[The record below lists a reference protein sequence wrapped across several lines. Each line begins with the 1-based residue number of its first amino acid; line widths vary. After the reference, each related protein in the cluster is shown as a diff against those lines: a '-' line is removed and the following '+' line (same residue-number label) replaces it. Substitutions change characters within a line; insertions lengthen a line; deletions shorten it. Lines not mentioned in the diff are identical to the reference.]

1 MKAKKGITVW
11 LFFVVLMFVVGC
23 GGNNND
29 ATGAQTQPPQGEQVN
44 EPSQGQNNVRP
55 TIIVEAGPV
64 LARGPHGE
72 EAFDAFELYLTEEE
86 KEQIRSGGYTAAVS
100 FHYSGDDWSRA
111 QLNGITDTLEMLGI
125 ELLAVTNAGFSAE
138 QQVSDVENLM
148 ALNPNIIISIP
159 VDPVATANVFMRAA
173 DQGIHLVFMD
183 NVPSGM
189 EAGVHYV
196 SVVSADNYGNG
207 VVAAEIMGQALGGEG
222 RIGVVYHAANFFVTN
237 QRVEAFENTIRD
249 RFPNIE
255 IIDRAGFTDP
265 NMVSEVADAM
275 LIRNPDI
282 DGIFGNWDIPAEAI
296 AASAIAAGRSDLV
309 VTTIDL
315 GDNAA
320 RIIAER
326 GPIVGLG
333 AQLPYDQG
341 VAEVILA
348 AYALVGREAPPFVAV
363 TAQPVTFDNLLE
375 AYEIVYHQPAP
386 AWLVEIHEQN
396 R

>member
-1 MKAKKGITVW
+1 MKPKKFLTVATFVF
-11 LFFVVLMFVVGC
+11 LLSFVVAC
-23 GGNNND
+23 GND
-29 ATGAQTQPPQGEQVN
+29 AQQATSGTQGHTEL
-44 EPSQGQNNVRP
+44 P
-55 TIIVEAGPV
+55 TIVVEAGPV

-72 EAFDAFELYLTEEE
+72 EAYNAFDLYLTDAEIQ
-86 KEQIRSGGYTAAVS
+86 QIRAGGYTAVIA

-111 QLNGITDTLEMLGI
+111 QLEGMSGKFDYLGI

-138 QQVSDVENLM
+138 QQVSDVETLL
-148 ALNPNIIISIP
+148 ALTPDILISIP

-173 DQGIHLVFMD
+173 QEGVHIVFMD

-189 EAGVHYV
+189 VAGVDYI

-207 VVAAEIMGQALGGEG
+207 VVAAEIMGQALSGQGS
-222 RIGVVYHAANFFVTN
+222 IGIVYHAADFFVTN
-237 QRVEAFENTIRD
+237 QRVEAFENTIRE
-249 RFPNIE
+249 RFPGIE
-255 IIDRAGFTDP
+255 IVDRAGFTDP
-265 NMVSEVADAM
+265 NMVSGVADAM
-275 LIRNPDI
+275 LIRQPNI

-341 VAEVILA
+341 VAQVILA
-348 AYALVGREAPPFVAV
+348 AYALVGRTAPAFAAV
-363 TAQPVTFDNLLE
+363 PAQPVIFDNLLQ
-375 AYEIVYHQPAP
+375 AYEIVYHIPAP
-386 AWLVEIHEQN
+386 TWLAELHEQN